1 MIEAGTRGGLSQIS
15 NRYKKANNPYLE
27 TYDVTRNHSYLQYL
41 DANNLYGWAMVQPLP
56 FGDFKFLEEV
66 KDFDVMSMEE
76 EGEIGY
82 IIDVSLHYPPEL
94 HDLHNCLP
102 LAPEQKEIS
111 NEDLSPYAQQL
122 LRKLHGLNDD
132 DPLPARG
139 RVKKL
144 LATLGDKSHYILHYR
159 NLQLYV
165 NLGMKIKE
173 IHRVLQF
180 RQKPWMKPYI
190 DFNTEMR
197 KRAKSTFEKN
207 FYKLMNV
214 SVFGK
219 VI

>member
-1 MIEAGTRGGLSQIS
+1 M
-15 NRYKKANNPYLE
+15 
-27 TYDVTRNHSYLQYL
+27 YL
-41 DANNLYGWAMVQPLP
+41 DANNLYGWAMVQSLP
-56 FGDFKFLEEV
+56 VGDFEYLDDV
-66 KDFDVMSMEE
+66 KNFDFMGIKEDA
-76 EGEIGY
+76 EIGC
-82 IIDVSLHYPPEL
+82 ILEVSLHYPPVI

-102 LAPEQKEIS
+102 LAPEQKVIT
-111 NEDLSPYAQQL
+111 NEELSPYVQHL
-122 LRKLHGLNDD
+122 LRKIHGLTDS

-139 RVKKL
+139 QVKKL

-165 NLGMKIKE
+165 KLGMKVKE

-190 DFNTEMR
+190 NFSTEMR

-219 VI
+219 VIFSL